1 MDEPEDEIIK
11 RVARQLYG
19 ETIVLLPETLEIAKA
34 LYRKFMAGEREDA
47 A

>member
-34 LYRKFMAGEREDA
+34 LYRERLEA
-47 A
+47 MKERVA